1 VIIFTTRDR
10 SDKRDDAVA
19 VDEVELS
26 ERNRQGL
33 AWLDEYMSTP
43 QTAEDRRWGKDFRR
57 FLAEHR
63 LDLTR
68 QRV

>member
-10 SDKRDDAVA
+10 SDKRGDAVA

-33 AWLDEYMSTP
+33 ALI
-43 QTAEDRRWGKDFRR
+43 RRWRREPSNVDEKKWDEFER
-57 FLAEHR
+57 FLAENR